1 MASVDICKG
10 DAKPMKEF
18 MGVFLAVID
27 ERRHE
32 LAMIIV
38 SLICIAAVWAML
50 LVWTQ

>member
-1 MASVDICKG
+1 
-10 DAKPMKEF
+10 
-18 MGVFLAVID
+18 MGVRERDEEPMRDFIGVLIAVAD

-32 LAMIIV
+32 IALVIV